1 MKVYFF
7 SLLHVLHGSAETL
20 CSMPSSH
27 GERADQTAKP
37 GRLTVVMADEDGV
50 SKGLTSVDEFFGQ
63 LRNSTG
69 FVYCSHCLDS

>member
-1 MKVYFF
+1 
-7 SLLHVLHGSAETL
+7 
-20 CSMPSSH
+20 MPSSH